1 MKDGE
6 IFNEVNE
13 SLQNNEQELDTST
26 EIALSEP
33 ASDGEND
40 DSCESEIDYAA
51 VVVEDLKILR
61 DEFAELASI
70 SDICELNNPLRYA
83 ALRDLGLSPVEAY
96 LATAKRVKKD
106 NRSHLVATRTVSVE
120 KNGAMSDA
128 ELAAARE
135 IFSGVSDR
143 EIRKLYKRV
152 TK

>member
-1 MKDGE
+1 M
-6 IFNEVNE
+6 NETDILENVSEN
-13 SLQNNEQELDTST
+13 LQNSEEVDTSA
-26 EIALSEP
+26 EVSLSEP
-33 ASDGEND
+33 SSDEDKSDSYGGEV
-40 DSCESEIDYAA
+40 DYSA
-51 VVVEDLKILR
+51 VVLEDLKILR
-61 DEFAELASI
+61 EEFAELASI

-120 KNGAMSDA
+120 KNGAMSDS

-135 IFSGVSDR
+135 IFSGISDR
-143 EIRKLYKRV
+143 ELRKLYKRV